1 MPRHPIPSGSL
12 SSDPLSSDPMP
23 NDPMTGYSISSDS
36 LPSGPIPGDPMAN
49 QPAPSHPVAPGS
61 VTPESFTSE
70 SVMSASLPSESIPDP
85 ATSANNEFTEK
96 IAAADEFIAPSGSPT
111 PADNPVYTDNLATAE
126 SSASEDIS
134 HPADSIVP
142 AESSTS
148 ADSPGPGNIPDP
160 ADSLV
165 AEIGPIAVA
174 NDEPA
179 LYANESAS
187 PEVGPVSEE
196 IAIPIAPLPEN
207 QDPAPVQAI
216 DLRQIADQP
225 PSTLAPDLPALAEPS
240 PPLQRQIP
248 IATAAPLVAPAE
260 PKATKPES
268 ATTAGSNSATALP
281 LQLINQLLRKI
292 GATPLVSLADMLP
305 LLRILILAVLAGIA
319 LRLANATLGAIDDL
333 PLVGGLLE
341 LVGLVTLLNFLARNA
356 FKQKKRAELL
366 ARIQKL
372 RTDLLG

>member
-1 MPRHPIPSGSL
+1 
-12 SSDPLSSDPMP
+12 
-23 NDPMTGYSISSDS
+23 MTGFSISSDS
-36 LPSGPIPGDPMAN
+36 TPSGPIPSDPMAGDSLPIDSITSHPMSSGSLPN
-49 QPAPSHPVAPGS
+49 EPMATQPALSYPVAPGS
-61 VTPESFTSE
+61 VTPESVEPE
-70 SVMSASLPSESIPDP
+70 SLVSDSVPVSPSIANQISPPSLAKDPAPEDSPSNESLPSEPIPDP
-85 ATSANNEFTEK
+85 AASANIPFAEK
-96 IAAADEFIAPSGSPT
+96 DSAADDFSDPSDNLA
-111 PADNPVYTDNLATAE
+111 PADN
-126 SSASEDIS
+126 
-134 HPADSIVP
+134 
-142 AESSTS
+142 
-148 ADSPGPGNIPDP
+148 
-160 ADSLV
+160 
-165 AEIGPIAVA
+165 
-174 NDEPA
+174 
-179 LYANESAS
+179 

-196 IAIPIAPLPEN
+196 IAIPIAPPPEN
-207 QDPAPVQAI
+207 QEPAPAQAIDSQAIDSQAI
-216 DLRQIADQP
+216 DLRQMADQP
-225 PSTLAPDLPALAEPS
+225 PPLLAPDLPALAEPS

-268 ATTAGSNSATALP
+268 ATAAGSNSATALP